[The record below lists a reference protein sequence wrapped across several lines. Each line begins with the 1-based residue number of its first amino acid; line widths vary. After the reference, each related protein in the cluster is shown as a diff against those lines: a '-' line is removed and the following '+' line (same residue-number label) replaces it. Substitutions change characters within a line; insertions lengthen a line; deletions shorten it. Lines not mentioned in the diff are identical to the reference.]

1 MAGRVR
7 VMIVDDSAET
17 RQCIRMLLA
26 MAEDIEVVA
35 EAENGAEALKKLAV
49 MAPDVVLMDI
59 NMPVLNG
66 VEATERICRQYPAVS
81 VVVLSVQNDV
91 EYVRRCLRA
100 GARHYLFKPVTA
112 ETLVQTVRSLS
123 GRERDRHERPR
134 ASDVEQT
141 WRC

>member
-1 MAGRVR
+1 
-7 VMIVDDSAET
+7 MIVDDSAET

-81 VVVLSVQNDV
+81 VIVLSVQNDV
-91 EYVRRCLRA
+91 EYVRCCMRA

-112 ETLVQTVRSLS
+112 DTLVQTVRSVNGS
-123 GRERDRHERPR
+123 ERDPNQRQPVT
-134 ASDVEQT
+134 DLEQT
-141 WRC
+141 RRC

>member
-1 MAGRVR
+1 
-7 VMIVDDSAET
+7 MIVDDSAET
-17 RQCIRMLLA
+17 RQCIRMLLEI
-26 MAEDIEVVA
+26 AEDIEVVA

-66 VEATERICRQYPAVS
+66 VEATERICLQYPAVA
-81 VVVLSVQNDV
+81 VIVLSVQNDV
-91 EYVRRCLRA
+91 EYVRRCMGA

-112 ETLVQTVRSLS
+112 DTLVQTIRSVNGS
-123 GRERDRHERPR
+123 ERAPNRRQPVADL
-134 ASDVEQT
+134 EQT